1 MTATDPDDA
10 AELPAPPVV
19 VAVVTA
25 RAGPWLDECLASIVA
40 QDYPNL
46 SILVIA
52 PGATDDLVARVAAVA
67 PAAYVRRLEEV
78 DGFGPAANDVL
89 EVVEG
94 ASFYAFCHDDVALD
108 PTAIRALVEEAFR
121 SNAGVVGPKLVVW
134 HEPEHLL
141 QVGMGV
147 DKTGY
152 RSPTVERGELDQ
164 EQHDA
169 VRDVFLIPGACTL
182 VRADLFATLGGFDPG
197 IPLLGEDLDL
207 CWRAQIAGARVVVVP
222 AGRVQHRES
231 LSDRLPEERRGEL
244 ELRHRIRTMLTC
256 YGRLHLLR
264 VLPQA
269 LVLAVAEIVYAVA
282 TGRRSHG
289 REVVSAW
296 WWNVRRLPELRARR
310 RAVRRIRQLPD
321 SEVRRLQLG
330 GSVQVRSYLRGELHA
345 GDRLRAAFE
354 ELSHELTDF
363 TTGPRRLV
371 LGAWVFVALVLLV
384 GTRDLLFHRIPAV
397 GGLAPFDTGVGSLLR
412 NYLNGWRHAG
422 LGAEAPQPTAF
433 ALLGLAGIP
442 FLGRMGLLQ
451 QALVLGAFPVGAIGA
466 WRLTHP
472 LGSRLGRAATL
483 VVYVALP
490 LPYDSL
496 ARGSWGGL
504 LLYAAS
510 PWIVGRLIAACGDL
524 PSAHGPAIRRRDL
537 RAVVILGLI
546 VALLAAFVP
555 LVIVLVPMVALAL
568 VIGALLTG
576 GSRRVIGALW
586 VALYASAIA
595 VVLHIPWTFDFALPG
610 SEWWS
615 LGGVSPLVHHA
626 VGVGQLLRFD
636 VGDGGQSAIGW
647 ALPVA
652 AALPLLIGREWRFA
666 WAVRC
671 WCVAL
676 ACWAVAW
683 AGGQGLLGVP
693 VPPADVLLAPA
704 AAALAL
710 SVGLGALAFERDLR
724 GYHFG
729 WRQVASAIAGVAVL
743 AAALPIAAGAID
755 GRWNMPAQDDA
766 TRLGFLRRPD
776 VREQGGFRVLWL
788 GDPEV
793 LPVAGFRLAD
803 DLAYGFSENG
813 PGTLPERWS
822 APAYGATPLVADA
835 LRLAAR
841 GDTERLGRLLGP
853 FGVRFVI
860 LAARAAPTTSRTEER
875 RLPEGLTAA
884 VARQLDLRRVEIDPS
899 LVLYENTEW
908 VPITAMATAVGSR
921 SFLRGDRALRVPV
934 GVDFG
939 NAFDAALDDRTGYT
953 SYRGGVPDSSVYL
966 AESSSTRWRLRVD
979 GRSVS
984 RSRALGWANVFD
996 VRDPGQA
1003 TLTYRT
1009 SALRWLGV
1017 ALQLVLW
1024 VLVVALVVLTRRREV
1039 RIG

>member
-1 MTATDPDDA
+1 VTATEIDDA
-10 AELPAPPVV
+10 AESQAPPVV
-19 VAVVTA
+19 VAVVTSQ
-25 RAGPWLDECLASIVA
+25 AGPWLEECLASVVA

-52 PGATDDLVARVAAVA
+52 TGAAEDLVSRVAAVA
-67 PAAYVRRLEEV
+67 PSAFVRRLEGVE
-78 DGFGPAANDVL
+78 GFGPAANDVL

-94 ASFYAFCHDDVALD
+94 ASFYAFCHDDVILD
-108 PTAIRALVEEAFR
+108 TFAVRALVEEAFR
-121 SNAGVVGPKLVVW
+121 SNAGVVGPKLVLW
-134 HEPEHLL
+134 HEPEHLS
-141 QVGMGV
+141 QGGMGV
-147 DKTGY
+147 DNTGV

-182 VRADLFATLGGFDPG
+182 VRADLFKTLGGFDPG

-222 AGRVQHRES
+222 AARVQHRES
-231 LSDRLPEERRGEL
+231 LDDRPPDERRGEL
-244 ELRHRIRTMLTC
+244 EGRHRIRTMLTC
-256 YGRLHLLR
+256 YGRLHLAR

-269 LVLAVAEIVYAVA
+269 LVLAIAEIVYAF
-282 TGRRSHG
+282 TSGRRSHA
-289 REVVSAW
+289 REVVAAG
-296 WWNVRRLPELRARR
+296 WWNARRIAELRERR
-310 RAVRRIRQLPD
+310 RAVRAIRQLPD
-321 SEVRRLQLG
+321 SEVRRLQLA
-330 GSVQVRSYLRGELHA
+330 GSMQVRSYVRGELHT
-345 GDRLRAAFE
+345 DRLRAAFE
-354 ELSHELTDF
+354 EFEHELSDF
-363 TTGPRRLV
+363 TAGPQRLV
-371 LGAWVFVALVLLV
+371 FGAWIFVTLVLLF
-384 GTRDLLFHRIPAV
+384 GTRDLLFHRLPAV
-397 GGLAPFDTGVGSLLR
+397 GGLAPFDTGVPSLLR

-442 FLGRMGLLQ
+442 FLGGMGLLQ
-451 QALVLGAFPVGAIGA
+451 QVLVLGAFPVGAIGV
-466 WRLTHP
+466 WRLTRP
-472 LGSRLGRAATL
+472 LGSRLGRSAALL
-483 VVYVALP
+483 VYAVVP

-504 LLYAAS
+504 LLYAAA
-510 PWIVGRLIAACGDL
+510 PWIVARLIAACGDL

-537 RAVVILGLI
+537 RAIVVLGLI
-546 VALLAAFVP
+546 IALVAAFVP
-555 LVIVLVPMVALAL
+555 LVVALVPLIAAAL
-568 VIGALLTG
+568 VVGALLTG

-586 VALYASAIA
+586 VALYASGVA
-595 VVLHIPWTFDFALPG
+595 VLLHIPWTFDFALPG

-615 LGGVSPLVHHA
+615 LGGVSPLVKHA
-626 VGVGQLLRFD
+626 VSFGQLVRFD
-636 VGDGGQSAIGW
+636 VGDGGQSSLGW

-683 AGGQGLLGVP
+683 TGGQGLLGVP
-693 VPPADVLLAPA
+693 VPPPEVLLAPA

-710 SVGLGALAFERDLR
+710 AVGLGALAFERDLR

-729 WRQVASAIAGVAVL
+729 WRQIASAIAGIAVL
-743 AAALPIAAGAID
+743 AGAVPIVIGSID
-755 GRWNMPAQDDA
+755 GRWDVPVNDHSA
-766 TRLGFLRRPD
+766 TLSFLRGDD
-776 VREQGGFRVLWL
+776 VRKQGGFRVLWL

-813 PGTLPERWS
+813 PGRLRERWS

-841 GDTERLGRLLGP
+841 GDTERLGRMLGP
-853 FGVRFVI
+853 FGVRYLI
-860 LAARAAPTTSRTEER
+860 LAARSAPASAHTQER
-875 RLPEGLTAA
+875 PLPAGLTAA
-884 VARQLDLRRVEIDPS
+884 AARQLDLRRIDVDAS
-899 LVLYENTEW
+899 LILYENTEW
-908 VPITAMATAVGSR
+908 VPITATATSADAR
-921 SFLRGDRALRVPV
+921 SFLQRDGALRVPT
-934 GVDFG
+934 GADLSDGFS
-939 NAFDAALDDRTGYT
+939 AALNEHTGYT
-953 SYRGGVPDSSVYL
+953 SYRGRVSNSPVLL
-966 AESSSTRWRLRVD
+966 AESSSTRWRLRVN
-979 GRSVS
+979 GHSVS
-984 RSRALGWANVFD
+984 RSRALGWANAFD
-996 VRDPGQA
+996 VSDSGDG

-1017 ALQLVLW
+1017 ALQ
-1024 VLVVALVVLTRRREV
+1024 VALWGIVIAFLVLTRRREV